1 MNQIGVF
8 TTNFFSIER
17 SMSVRLGKDERA
29 ALIAEFEQGKQLSN
43 PNYYCVKDK
52 NGKIMLRKVKEPKQP
67 LSESESEFLKI
78 NKAMKV
84 IQSSMAKLQEAQP
97 PRPVSPVPENNKPTT
112 KEPKPHAL

>member
-1 MNQIGVF
+1 
-8 TTNFFSIER
+8 
-17 SMSVRLGKDERA
+17 MSVRLGKDERA

-52 NGKIMLRKVKEPKQP
+52 NGKIMLRKVKQPKQP

-84 IQSSMAKLQEAQP
+84 IQSSMSKLQEAQP
-97 PRPVSPVPENNKPTT
+97 PRPVTPALEVNNPGT
-112 KEPKPHAL
+112 KEPKPQLL